1 MKKMKKYLTLAL
13 VLPAMLALM
22 STAHADVIAAAP
34 GDIALSLVL
43 EFMPWILV
51 GAAVGVTVF
60 LLRKFWKR
68 RK

>member
-1 MKKMKKYLTLAL
+1 MKKYLAAIL
-13 VLPAMLALM
+13 VLAAMLSLM
-22 STAHADVIAAAP
+22 PTAHADVISSTP

-51 GAAVGVTVF
+51 GAAAAVTVF
-60 LLRKFWKR
+60 LLRRFWKG